1 MSYLILSKFLRELSH
16 IYLLACKYSLVPRNW
31 IRNPKKVGIWS
42 RVGLL
47 NKPMTQTQT
56 YTQNLPKKQEPNNK
70 FVGHK

>member
-16 IYLLACKYSLVPRNW
+16 IYPLACKYSLVPRNW

-56 YTQNLPKKQEPNNK
+56 
-70 FVGHK
+70 